1 MFLEAYYCLLWP
13 RRQREEG
20 QRPQAPSR
28 EVPVM
33 WSEEVQMCLRRLQSQ
48 GLPGTGMK
56 EQRPSS
62 WSVNEA
68 GADRAWAGGLLHAGG
83 PARFYGEG
91 ARKGAWG
98 PEAKQIALGFALA
111 GGGPGIFLVGAAL
124 ASQSSVQMYIRE
136 DGRVHGLTKQR
147 DPA

>member
-1 MFLEAYYCLLWP
+1 M
-13 RRQREEG
+13 
-20 QRPQAPSR
+20 RPVWT
-28 EVPVM
+28 VP
-33 WSEEVQMCLRRLQSQ
+33 
-48 GLPGTGMK
+48 GPGAFPT
-56 EQRPSS
+56 
-62 WSVNEA
+62 
-68 GADRAWAGGLLHAGG
+68 LGG

-91 ARKGAWG
+91 ARKGASG

-111 GGGPGIFLVGAAL
+111 GGPGILLVGAAL

>member
-1 MFLEAYYCLLWP
+1 
-13 RRQREEG
+13 
-20 QRPQAPSR
+20 
-28 EVPVM
+28 
-33 WSEEVQMCLRRLQSQ
+33 
-48 GLPGTGMK
+48 MK

-111 GGGPGIFLVGAAL
+111 GGAQASSWSAL
-124 ASQSSVQMYIRE
+124 RLHHRARCKCTSE
-136 DGRVHGLTKQR
+136 KTDACTG
-147 DPA
+147 